1 MFIGFTGSLG
11 SGKTASMTF
20 WGAYFA
26 YKTGMPVY
34 SNYALSMPR
43 EIKTQ
48 LIDSWDALTRITN
61 GIVLLDE
68 LHITFDSRLWS
79 NTAKRTHFLLQTRK
93 KNLVV
98 MFTTQHI
105 SQVDKRIRNICDYVL
120 LCEKK
125 AGQFRNSV
133 IHFLTNELGRQL
145 LLKNMR
151 PVYDWYNTFEIVNYI
166 K

>member
-11 SGKTASMTF
+11 SGKTLSMTYYGRLLGHRT
-20 WGAYFA
+20 GA
-26 YKTGMPVY
+26 KVY
-34 SNYALSMPR
+34 SNYQTTFS
-43 EIKTQ
+43 K
-48 LIDSWDALTRITN
+48 LITSWDELTAIKD

-93 KNLVV
+93 KGLIV

-105 SQVDKRIRNICDYVL
+105 SQVDKRIRNICDNVIM
-120 LCEKK
+120 CEKK
-125 AGQFRNSV
+125 GGLIRNTIV
-133 IHFLTNELGRQL
+133 KFLTDEMGRQIV
-145 LLKNMR
+145 LKNIHKI
-151 PVYDWYNTFEIVNYI
+151 YTWYNTYEIINYI